1 MYGIVVGGSL
11 NRRASASQSA
21 AALGSYADGSYIT
34 IENHNDEWYR
44 TTFVYN
50 GTTTTGYV
58 KKAYVVRGN
67 DTVKV
72 RKNSVNVRNAADG
85 ASVLYTVNSGVS
97 AQVSSIEKVGTY
109 GWTYGNFG
117 QGMGW
122 VRGDM
127 FTKVSSGSS
136 DTGGSEVSG
145 FELSPSFGG
154 SVNAPNVNLRYG
166 PSTSY
171 GARGTLQE
179 LADVDVR
186 MIIAGG
192 TAENREAWLWCNQRF
207 NNLGS
212 GFVYARYISARSG
225 SGFSAHKITGSAVNI
240 RVRPTTSAESF
251 GTLNQNDTVYALD
264 TTSTGWWRVSSPI
277 GIGWVSS
284 NYIA

>member
-1 MYGIVVGGSL
+1 MYGIVVGGTL

-50 GTTTTGYV
+50 GSTTTGYV
-58 KKAYVVRGN
+58 KKAYVVKWN

-72 RKNSVNVRNAADG
+72 RKNAVNVRDAADG
-85 ASVLYTVNSGVS
+85 NSILYTVNSGVS
-97 AQVSSIEKVGTY
+97 TRISSIEKVGTY
-109 GWTYGNFG
+109 GWIQGDFG

-145 FELSPSFGG
+145 FELGSSFSG
-154 SVNAPNVNLRYG
+154 SVIAPNVNLRYG

-171 GARGTLQE
+171 GSRGALQE

-186 MIIAGG
+186 MITAGG
-192 TAENREAWLWCNQRF
+192 TTENREAWLWCNQRF

-212 GFVYARYISARSG
+212 GFVYARYISVKSG
-225 SGFSAHKITGSAVNI
+225 TTFPAHRINGSSVNI

-251 GTLNQNDTVYALD
+251 GTLNQNDTVYVLD
-264 TTSTGWWRVSSPI
+264 TTHTGWWRVSSSI